1 MCLCTARAFFNL
13 LSKDME
19 RFDVVVVGGGLAG
32 LYVAY
37 LLPPSTKV
45 LVLEKRDFGGR
56 VATYSDREMTV
67 EMGAGR
73 FSKQHRLLWDLLRDL
88 KLLSKVRRIPSDAK
102 TLYLSSESTPY
113 DLATITQKILKSR
126 EPKSADLTFL
136 EYARRIVSEPEVQH
150 IRNAYGYYAELNIM
164 NARDACL
171 LMESFEHPF
180 YYLHGGLSQ
189 IVDRLILALKK
200 RGNVVLQQA
209 EALNVVPV
217 KQGYLVTTSK
227 GDVSADDCV
236 LAVPRQALEKFPAAA
251 KPLSPFLKYVKSA
264 PLCRIYSVTE
274 PGAFPSKF
282 TTNSD
287 LRMLI
292 PMTDTVV
299 MTSYTDSEFAERW
312 KKVYD
317 EKKMTGV
324 NQKLHRHLKEVGMDA
339 PLRHTQ
345 FFYWPHGVGYWGV
358 GADSAVLEKKIMC
371 PAPHLYVCGENY
383 SARHQQWME
392 GALETARNVVR
403 TRVFLK

>member
-1 MCLCTARAFFNL
+1 
-13 LSKDME
+13 ME
-19 RFDVVVVGGGLAG
+19 EFDVVVVGGGLAG
-32 LYVAY
+32 LYLAY
-37 LLPPSTKV
+37 LLPTSAKV

-73 FSKQHRLLWDLLRDL
+73 FNKQHRLLWDLLQDL
-88 KLLSKVRRIPSDAK
+88 KLLTKVRRIPSDKK
-102 TLYLSSESTPY
+102 TLYLSPERTPY
-113 DLATITQKILKSR
+113 DLATIAQKILKSR
-126 EPKSADLTFL
+126 EPKSPNLTFL
-136 EYARRIVSEPEVQH
+136 EYARRVVSDPEVQH
-150 IRNAYGYYAELNIM
+150 VRNAYGYYAELNTM
-164 NARDACL
+164 NANDACR

-180 YYLHGGLSQ
+180 FYLHGGLSQ
-189 IVDRLILALKK
+189 IVDRLILDLKK
-200 RGNVVLQQA
+200 RGNVVLKKA
-209 EALNVVPV
+209 EALGVVPL
-217 KQGYLVTTSK
+217 KPRGYTVQTNA
-227 GDVSADDCV
+227 GDVSADVCV
-236 LAVPRQALEKFPAAA
+236 LAVPRQALEKFPVAA

-274 PGAFPSKF
+274 PGAFPHKF

-292 PMTDTVV
+292 PMSETVV

-324 NQKLHRHLKEVGMDA
+324 NQKLHHHLKEIGIDA
-339 PLRHTQ
+339 PLRHTR

-358 GADSAVLEKKIMC
+358 GADSAALEKKIMC
-371 PAPHLYVCGENY
+371 PAPNLYVCGENY

-392 GALETARNVVR
+392 GALDTALH
-403 TRVFLK
+403 VFKLM